1 MENKHM
7 ISAKFEDEIWIYFQ
21 TNLSTRTRKE
31 YWNVVKNFDK
41 VIGHDPMKLTRKE
54 AREYYNY
61 LIERVNLGK
70 LTYNTAVMRLS
81 VMRSVCTFIETYII
95 NHGRKYTN
103 YFDGMSLPEQDKI
116 LNKDSIPNA
125 REIDNLLSAA
135 LDNNDNKA
143 FLIFSLVIKMGLT
156 NQEICSL
163 DKEFI
168 CRDSDNNLCFNM
180 PPKNHIRRFICIP
193 EDIAGLLDTYI
204 KANNIQSGAIFLNMR
219 KTRIKMRDTE
229 RMLALYTERLVKQ
242 RQLRRHYTMQTLR
255 HAAISYMLLGGAT
268 KEETAAYT
276 GVTGKW
282 MNRYDKIV
290 PKDIISS
297 AGNYN
302 IISIKQAVNN
312 ENSRKEEKL

>member
-103 YFDGMSLPEQDKI
+103 YFDGLSLPEQDKI

>member
-1 MENKHM
+1 M

-290 PKDIISS
+290 PKDIISN

>member
-1 MENKHM
+1 M

-156 NQEICSL
+156 DQEICSL

>member
-1 MENKHM
+1 M

-61 LIERVNLGK
+61 LIERVNWGK

-81 VMRSVCTFIETYII
+81 VMRSVCTFIKTYII

-242 RQLRRHYTMQTLR
+242 RKLRRHYTMQTLR

>member
-1 MENKHM
+1 M

-103 YFDGMSLPEQDKI
+103 YFDGMTLPEQDKI

-168 CRDSDNNLCFNM
+168 CRDTDNNLCFNM

-242 RQLRRHYTMQTLR
+242 RKLRRHYTMQTLR

-268 KEETAAYT
+268 KEEAAAFA